1 MANKLLPRMAQ
12 FAAGWMPNWMLAGMY
27 MLGPISDW
35 IRQRLNRD
43 LPSEASVV
51 EISSGPLRSRQM
63 KLHLQSE
70 KDYWLGSYEI
80 DLIEALKK
88 KVPAKGIAF
97 DVGANIGYLS
107 LVLAE
112 LLGPEGQVWAYEALP
127 ANAERL
133 NENVQING
141 FEKRITLKQVA
152 ISAKGGQ
159 ANFKV
164 HASGGMGKL
173 AGAKGRDEDYL
184 QEIRVESASLDDLVF
199 KQGIPS
205 PDLIKIDIEG
215 AEGAALQGASRLLN
229 EVRPLLFIELHGQEA
244 AQEVLDILKKHDYSL
259 RKMGAGSAMVETLS
273 DLDWKS
279 YVIGEPRQ

>member
-1 MANKLLPRMAQ
+1 MAEI
-12 FAAGWMPNWMLAGMY
+12 AAAWMPNWMLAGMY
-27 MLGPISDW
+27 KLGPISDW
-35 IRQRLNRD
+35 IRQQLNRD

-51 EISSGPLRSRQM
+51 EISSGPLRGRQM

-70 KDYWLGSYEI
+70 KDYWLGSYEL

-88 KVPAKGIAF
+88 KVPETGIAF

-112 LLGPEGQVWAYEALP
+112 LLGPEGRVWAYEALP

-133 NENVQING
+133 NENVQKNG
-141 FEKRITLKQVA
+141 FEKRISLKQVA
-152 ISAKGGQ
+152 ISAKSGQ

-173 AGAKGRDEDYL
+173 AGAKGRDENYML
-184 QEIRVESASLDDLVF
+184 EIRVESASIDDLVF

-215 AEGAALQGASRLLN
+215 AEGAALQGANRLLN

-259 RKMGAGSAMVETLS
+259 RKLGAGSAIVETLG